1 MILRPTSSYQIQVPD
16 EIRQDVAGRVSS
28 LWMIGQS
35 LLLQLSSYQRTTGD
49 QVSAAQR
56 LQDRIDKT
64 PSDWRRVFE
73 RLCRDQAADQAVAER
88 FDGESLWLH
97 CYLVWPHLTV
107 YVTLSG
113 AVKEVQNP
121 SSWARAALSSL
132 SISLQ

>member
-1 MILRPTSSYQIQVPD
+1 MILRPTSSYEIEVP
-16 EIRQDVAGRVSS
+16 EEVSRDVDGRVCS
-28 LWMIGQS
+28 LWMNGQS

-64 PSDWRRVFE
+64 SSNWRWVFE
-73 RLCRDQAADQAVAER
+73 TPCRDQAADQAVAER
-88 FDGESLWLH
+88 FDGEGLWLH

-107 YVTLSG
+107 YATLSG
-113 AVKEVQNP
+113 AEAEVQNG
-121 SSWARAALSSL
+121 SSWARVALSSV